1 MTSNKNSNN
10 FNNHPEMN
18 DGYSFFN
25 NEIPKTIQ
33 QLLSMQGSNSKKIN
47 TESITSLNDMPYVRI
62 FLENTKDLINR
73 SIKKGVNKINENMNL
88 LDDLKIIESKRLN
101 KMKFINEHLVSEE
114 IEELIK
120 DRFYLE
126 KLIDLMKN
134 IDNDLQSFI
143 YKFAELEK
151 ITNNLE
157 TEFEV

>member
-1 MTSNKNSNN
+1 MNSNKNSNN
-10 FNNHPEMN
+10 FNDHPEMN
-18 DGYSFFN
+18 DDYSFFN

-33 QLLSMQGSNSKKIN
+33 QLLSMQGGNSKKIN
-47 TESITSLNDMPYVRI
+47 TESIASLNDMPYVRI

-120 DRFYLE
+120 DKFYLE

-151 ITNNLE
+151 IKNNLE

>member
-1 MTSNKNSNN
+1 MTSNKNSNI
-10 FNNHPEMN
+10 FNDHSEMN

-47 TESITSLNDMPYVRI
+47 TESIASLNDMPYVRI

-88 LDDLKIIESKRLN
+88 LDDLKIIESRRLN

-120 DRFYLE
+120 DKFYLE

>member
-1 MTSNKNSNN
+1 
-10 FNNHPEMN
+10 
-18 DGYSFFN
+18 
-25 NEIPKTIQ
+25 
-33 QLLSMQGSNSKKIN
+33 
-47 TESITSLNDMPYVRI
+47 MPYVRN
-62 FLENTKDLINR
+62 FLEKTKDLINR

-120 DRFYLE
+120 DKFYLE

>member
-1 MTSNKNSNN
+1 MAN
-10 FNNHPEMN
+10 
-18 DGYSFFN
+18 
-25 NEIPKTIQ
+25 
-33 QLLSMQGSNSKKIN
+33 
-47 TESITSLNDMPYVRI
+47 MPYVRI

-114 IEELIK
+114 IEELLK
-120 DRFYLE
+120 DKFYLE
-126 KLIDLMKN
+126 KLIELMKN

>member
-1 MTSNKNSNN
+1 
-10 FNNHPEMN
+10 MN
-18 DGYSFFN
+18 YFYFF
-25 NEIPKTIQ
+25 
-33 QLLSMQGSNSKKIN
+33 LF
-47 TESITSLNDMPYVRI
+47 I
-62 FLENTKDLINR
+62 FLSILIFIRPIIWIIANW
-73 SIKKGVNKINENMNL
+73 V
-88 LDDLKIIESKRLN
+88 LKSKRLN

-120 DRFYLE
+120 DKFYLE

>member
-10 FNNHPEMN
+10 FNYHPEMN

-33 QLLSMQGSNSKKIN
+33 QLLSMQGGNSKTIN
-47 TESITSLNDMPYVRI
+47 TASIASLNDMPCIRI

-88 LDDLKIIESKRLN
+88 LDDLKIIESRRLN

-143 YKFAELEK
+143 HKFAELEK

>member
-33 QLLSMQGSNSKKIN
+33 QLLSMQGVSSSKIN
-47 TESITSLNDMPYVRI
+47 TESIKSLNDMPFVRI

-114 IEELIK
+114 IEELLK
-120 DRFYLE
+120 DKFYLE
-126 KLIDLMKN
+126 KLIELMKN

>member
-1 MTSNKNSNN
+1 MNSNKNSNN
-10 FNNHPEMN
+10 FNDHPEIN
-18 DGYSFFN
+18 DGFSFFN

-33 QLLSMQGSNSKKIN
+33 QLLSMQGGNSKTIN
-47 TESITSLNDMPYVRI
+47 TASIASLNDMPCIRI

-143 YKFAELEK
+143 YKFAEIEK

>member
-10 FNNHPEMN
+10 FNDHPEMN
-18 DGYSFFN
+18 DGYEFFN
-25 NEIPKTIQ
+25 DDIPKTIK
-33 QLLSMQGSNSKKIN
+33 QLLSMQGGNSKRIN
-47 TESITSLNDMPYVRI
+47 HKSIASLNDMPYVRI
-62 FLENTKDLINR
+62 FLENTKDLINK
-73 SIKKGVNKINENMNL
+73 SIKKGVNKINENMHL

-114 IEELIK
+114 IEELLK

-126 KLIDLMKN
+126 RLLDLMKN
-134 IDNDLQSFI
+134 IDNDLEVFI

>member
-10 FNNHPEMN
+10 FNDHPEMN
-18 DGYSFFN
+18 DGYEFFN
-25 NEIPKTIQ
+25 NDIPKTVK
-33 QLLSMQGSNSKKIN
+33 QLLSMQGGNSKRIN
-47 TESITSLNDMPYVRI
+47 NKSIASLNDMPYVRI
-62 FLENTKDLINR
+62 FLENTKDLINK
-73 SIKKGVNKINENMNL
+73 SIKKGVNKINENMHL

-114 IEELIK
+114 IEELLK

-126 KLIDLMKN
+126 RLLDLMKN
-134 IDNDLQSFI
+134 IDNDLEVFI

>member
-1 MTSNKNSNN
+1 MTAIHSSITRFQKQ
-10 FNNHPEMN
+10 FNT
-18 DGYSFFN
+18 FFQCKKV
-25 NEIPKTIQ
+25 I
-33 QLLSMQGSNSKKIN
+33 LKKIN
-47 TESITSLNDMPYVRI
+47 TESIASLNDMPYVRI

-143 YKFAELEK
+143 YKFSELEK
-151 ITNNLE
+151 ITDNLE

>member
-1 MTSNKNSNN
+1 MNSNKNSNN
-10 FNNHPEMN
+10 FNDHPEIN
-18 DGYSFFN
+18 DGFSFFN

-33 QLLSMQGSNSKKIN
+33 QLLSMQGGNSKTIN
-47 TESITSLNDMPYVRI
+47 TASIASLNDMPCIRI

-126 KLIDLMKN
+126 KLIELMKN

-143 YKFAELEK
+143 YKFSELEK
-151 ITNNLE
+151 ITDNLE